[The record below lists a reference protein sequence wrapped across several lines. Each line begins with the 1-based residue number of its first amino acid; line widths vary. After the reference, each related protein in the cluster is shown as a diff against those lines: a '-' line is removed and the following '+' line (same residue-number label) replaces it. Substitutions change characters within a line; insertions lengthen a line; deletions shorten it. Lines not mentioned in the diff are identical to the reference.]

1 MDIHTAAHYL
11 KSGYRVR
18 RSAWTNK
25 NRYIRQMNGV
35 LLAGNQTHEPEWQCH
50 FVLEELLAT
59 DWEINFNRII
69 DDSGAEVLYKEP
81 PSDEEE

>member
-11 KSGYRVR
+11 KSGYRIR

-25 NRYIRQMNGV
+25 NRYVRQLHGI
-35 LLAGNQTHEPEWQCH
+35 LWSGNRTHEPEWACTFILQD
-50 FVLEELLAT
+50 LLAD
-59 DWEINFNRII
+59 DWEIDFTDMI

-81 PSDEEE
+81 RSDEEE